1 MTRERYF
8 QICEQLGEEPDE
20 EKIPPDWQDFPEII
34 VVALNT
40 FNMLG
45 DRVVAEVGF
54 IGKDYTALPYFI
66 DMYGIEPEEKE
77 LFIETLNID
86 EMVAQLLVSEGFATL
101 EEVAFVQQDEIS
113 SIDGFDTNTAE
124 ELQARAKEC
133 LDEINAKALAS
144 AKTLAIFKIF

>member
-8 QICEQLGEEPDE
+8 EICEQLGQEPEE

-77 LFIETLNID
+77 LFIETL
-86 EMVAQLLVSEGFATL
+86 MWL
-101 EEVAFVQQDEIS
+101 ESKAIKDSQDLMKRER
-113 SIDGFDTNTAE
+113 E
-124 ELQARAKEC
+124 
-133 LDEINAKALAS
+133 
-144 AKTLAIFKIF
+144 KIKRKSRGSKPS